1 MNETTTPEQVG
12 KGRAVPTQQIPSC
25 GDVSC
30 EFLVDPIPR
39 PKPKPFKLR
48 MKPEKQEVVFI
59 ANQKPNAPQI
69 LQLAQKILRERGVDV
84 KEKMYY
90 KAEGTVQGEL
100 LAQLKQEKGL
110 LLSGVY
116 D

>member
-1 MNETTTPEQVG
+1 METT
-12 KGRAVPTQQIPSC
+12 PTLPADRIPSC

-39 PKPKPFKLR
+39 PRPAPFTLTLR
-48 MKPEKQEVVFI
+48 PEKPEVVFI

-69 LQLAQKILRERGVDV
+69 LELAQKILRERGVDV
-84 KEKMYY
+84 REQMVHKSG
-90 KAEGTVQGEL
+90 GTVDGEL
-100 LAQLKQEKGL
+100 LAQLKQERGL
-110 LLSGVY
+110 LLSGVN

>member
-1 MNETTTPEQVG
+1 MSEATSPEQAG
-12 KGRAVPTQQIPSC
+12 KGRTVPKQQIPSC

-48 MKPEKQEVVFI
+48 LKPEKQEVVFI

-84 KEKMYY
+84 REEMYY
-90 KAEGTVQGEL
+90 KADGTVQGDL
-100 LAQLKQEKGL
+100 LAKLKQEKGL
-110 LLSGVY
+110 LLSGVN